1 MVMVHNGIIEN
12 YREIRNG
19 LNQAGIECV
28 SETDSEVLVQLIA
41 YCFKGNLEEAV
52 SEALGKVKG
61 TYGIL
66 VMSSKDAGKMVAAR
80 CGSPIVIGLGVDETV
95 VASDAAAIM
104 PHTRDVIYLED
115 FDLAVINGSGVNM
128 LDIQHTP
135 VDRKVTLMDW
145 EAEEA

>member
-1 MVMVHNGIIEN
+1 MRGSCGDGAQWHYRN

-61 TYGIL
+61 
-66 VMSSKDAGKMVAAR
+66 MV
-80 CGSPIVIGLGVDETV
+80 SW
-95 VASDAAAIM
+95 S
-104 PHTRDVIYLED
+104 
-115 FDLAVINGSGVNM
+115 
-128 LDIQHTP
+128 
-135 VDRKVTLMDW
+135 
-145 EAEEA
+145 